1 MEHEPR
7 LEHSADPIR
16 MADDFSKQD
25 NSGIAVGNL
34 LPDPEMATAVTAHE
48 RPKPRRLSEGVDG
61 GSAARIL

>member
-7 LEHSADPIR
+7 LEHSADSIR

-34 LPDPEMATAVTAHE
+34 LPDPEMATAVTC
-48 RPKPRRLSEGVDG
+48 
-61 GSAARIL
+61 ARTAKA

>member
-7 LEHSADPIR
+7 LEHRADSIR

-25 NSGIAVGNL
+25 NSGIYGGH